1 VWVEEQCRL
10 ARKPGFLKAALTSLR
25 AQVDLRGQ
33 REVLL
38 GRLPRLSMPTLIVW
52 GTADKVFP
60 VRQARDAISCLH
72 KGRLELITGLGVWG
86 TPMRRSKEDAVIR
99 RGWADDVEPI
109 LDLLERAKSRRL
121 KPPDGPP
128 SIAPPANRK
137 RGN

>member
-25 AQVDLRGQ
+25 AQLDLRGQ

-72 KGRLELITGLGVWG
+72 KGRLEIMQGCGHLPHVEQPERFATVLSHFLAN
-86 TPMRRSKEDAVIR
+86 PRSA
-99 RGWADDVEPI
+99 G
-109 LDLLERAKSRRL
+109 
-121 KPPDGPP
+121 
-128 SIAPPANRK
+128 
-137 RGN
+137 